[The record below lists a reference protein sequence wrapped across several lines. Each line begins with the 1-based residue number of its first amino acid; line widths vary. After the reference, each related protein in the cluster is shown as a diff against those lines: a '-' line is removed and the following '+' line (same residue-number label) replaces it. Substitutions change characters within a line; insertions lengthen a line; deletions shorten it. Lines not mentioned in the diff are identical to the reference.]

1 MFGYVRPQRSELTLR
16 EDAAYRGYYCG
27 VCRALGKRCGGMCK
41 MLLQYDAASLAV
53 LLSALEQTA
62 PKAET
67 FRCALHPTV
76 RKSRIACPAVDYAAD
91 VNMLLGAAKLDDA
104 CQDEGKLSARGMR
117 PLVRRGARRAA
128 QRQGELAAR
137 IDRAM
142 AAQLALER
150 RGCPD
155 LDEAC
160 QPSADMMAAVFTG
173 FEPAANQRDAL
184 NYIGQHIGRWVYL
197 IDALDDLERDIK
209 GGAYNVL
216 TLRYGYE
223 PGQPPAQFRRQA
235 AEQVGVLLNLN
246 LAYAAK
252 GFDMLYLERNQPILE
267 NLFFLGLKTI
277 TQNIID
283 GRRQT
288 DDRSLQG
295 TGGI

>member
-1 MFGYVRPQRSELTLR
+1 MSDAMFEI
-16 EDAAYRGYYCG
+16 
-27 VCRALGKRCGGMCK
+27 
-41 MLLQYDAASLAV
+41 
-53 LLSALEQTA
+53 LS
-62 PKAET
+62 
-67 FRCALHPTV
+67 
-76 RKSRIACPAVDYAAD
+76 
-91 VNMLLGAAKLDDA
+91 
-104 CQDEGKLSARGMR
+104 LSARYVMLGFVALGIFLLLRGMLR
-117 PLVRRGARRAA
+117 ERKMEGN
-128 QRQGELAAR
+128 RQPNEAWLRLPYVAVSYTH
-137 IDRAM
+137 
-142 AAQLALER
+142 
-150 RGCPD
+150 
-155 LDEAC
+155 LDVYKR
-160 QPSADMMAAVFTG
+160 QG

-209 GGAYNVL
+209 GGTYNVL

>member
-1 MFGYVRPQRSELTLR
+1 MFGYVRPQRLDLTLR

-27 VCRALGKRCGGMCK
+27 VCRALGKRCGGACR
-41 MLLQYDAASLAV
+41 MLLQYDTASLAT
-53 LLSALEQTA
+53 LLSALEET
-62 PKAET
+62 PPRAET
-67 FRCALHPTV
+67 FRCALHPT
-76 RKSRIACPAVDYAAD
+76 RKKSRIACPAVDYAAD

-117 PLVRRGARRAA
+117 LLARRGAQRAA
-128 QRQGELAAR
+128 QRQEELAAR

-150 RGCPD
+150 RGCAD

-173 FEPAANQRDAL
+173 FGPAADQRTAL
-184 NYIGQHIGRWVYL
+184 SHVGQHIGRWVYL
-197 IDALDDLERDIK
+197 IDALDDLERDLK
-209 GGAYNVL
+209 SGAYNVL
-216 TLRYGYE
+216 ALRYGYE
-223 PGQPPAQFRRQA
+223 AGQPPAQFRRQVC
-235 AEQVGVLLNLN
+235 EQVERLLTLN
-246 LAYAAK
+246 LAQAAQ
-252 GFDMLYLERNQPILE
+252 GFEMLDLQRNQPILE
-267 NLFFLGLKTI
+267 NLFYLGLKTI
-277 TQNIID
+277 TQNTIK